1 MLTHIEYPASVIDI
15 KNWKLLTNQVVELYW
30 CDDFKID
37 KRKQTVVINDEFE
50 VSVINY
56 PFDEVVRRIIN
67 KENKF
72 YSHEIKYKFNVYPC
86 KNCIGI
92 GKVIFIDEI
101 TKRNIK
107 IHSTNIIKKERG
119 RGKVILAI
127 DKDYSFL
134 YKSPSKPIKGV
145 ENICKVCNGIGIH
158 AIDKHMKIETLL
170 GEILKG

>member
-1 MLTHIEYPASVIDI
+1 MLTNIEYPASIINI
-15 KNWKLLTNQVVELYW
+15 KNWKLITNQTVELFYHE
-30 CDDFKID
+30 DFEID
-37 KRKQTVVINDEFE
+37 KRKQAVIINDEFE
-50 VSVINY
+50 VSVIDY
-56 PFDEVVRRIIN
+56 PFDEVVKRIIN

-86 KNCIGI
+86 KNCMGI

-101 TKRNIK
+101 TKRARSIYLTK
-107 IHSTNIIKKERG
+107 VVRKERG
-119 RGKVILAI
+119 RGKIIFAM

-134 YKSPSKPIKGV
+134 YRSPSKTIKGV

-158 AIDKHMKIETLL
+158 AVEKHLKIGTLL